1 MGEISVESA
10 SRSEMLTGYDAENLA
25 AGRDELDHKES
36 INAPDGQEFRAVQ
49 LRVQLS
55 EWAQVGLAE
64 GTDARFWIEQIQL
77 LSVTTQGQDDGTW
90 LTQPVNWTGSNGS
103 MLTLVL
109 LVDKDAGPEAAT
121 FELEV
126 DGKVQQLSLITGELL
141 QDADGTIGAATAGDF
156 SLRDAEYY
164 QSRIDYD
171 DGYDVVTGEVTDEYD
186 VTTAPYSEALGWPD
200 DGATYIGVP
209 LRSFQYYE
217 APGSMDIQLQVQEIE
232 GELTLDDGTK
242 IPAALIEPATAG
254 PRGDTN
260 YVAWFAVPADFD
272 GGDLS
277 FRVTE
282 VFPRTDDLNE
292 QLDPE
297 PFTARLEA
305 VA

>member
-1 MGEISVESA
+1 
-10 SRSEMLTGYDAENLA
+10 
-25 AGRDELDHKES
+25 
-36 INAPDGQEFRAVQ
+36 
-49 LRVQLS
+49 
-55 EWAQVGLAE
+55 
-64 GTDARFWIEQIQL
+64 
-77 LSVTTQGQDDGTW
+77 
-90 LTQPVNWTGSNGS
+90 
-103 MLTLVL
+103 
-109 LVDKDAGPEAAT
+109 
-121 FELEV
+121 
-126 DGKVQQLSLITGELL
+126 
-141 QDADGTIGAATAGDF
+141 
-156 SLRDAEYY
+156 
-164 QSRIDYD
+164 
-171 DGYDVVTGEVTDEYD
+171 
-186 VTTAPYSEALGWPD
+186 
-200 DGATYIGVP
+200 
-209 LRSFQYYE
+209 
-217 APGSMDIQLQVQEIE
+217 MDIQLQVQEIE